1 MLENKIKI
9 LGMLPI
15 KKRFITLT
23 SEDVFLVFLIGN
35 ISINCIFIFE
45 QVPFR
50 QAAMTATSQILGLLK
65 EGATVEAD
73 ENAFLTTY

>member
-1 MLENKIKI
+1 
-9 LGMLPI
+9 
-15 KKRFITLT
+15 
-23 SEDVFLVFLIGN
+23 V
-35 ISINCIFIFE
+35 